1 MSNEKEKLISLKEG
15 LKIVK
20 SYDEN
25 GELKFVDSLLKGD
38 DMNDVISMPLFAEMV
53 HSNVISYTTSNEKK
67 KAKK

>member
-20 SYDEN
+20 RYDEN
-25 GELKFVDSLLKGD
+25 DELQFVDSLLDGE
-38 DMNDVISMPLFAEMV
+38 DMNEVISNSLFAEMV
-53 HSNVISYTTSNEKK
+53 HSNVTSYTTSDEKK